1 MRSDLC
7 AGSYTLRAIFSPLE
21 AYIGPNRHSIEGWIL
36 GPSPFSLP
44 SLPECLEE
52 EFCELPLYGVLRG
65 WSGWSCNSF
74 DFLASNSLSRAF
86 AESNQAAK
94 RPL

>member
-36 GPSPFSLP
+36 GPSPFSQVV
-44 SLPECLEE
+44 SECN
-52 EFCELPLYGVLRG
+52 G
-65 WSGWSCNSF
+65 
-74 DFLASNSLSRAF
+74 LASAPAKCGCGLRLARSRTWG
-86 AESNQAAK
+86 K
-94 RPL
+94 RNVVCPSFGSEILRTSR